1 MKNILLLGGTGYV
14 GNILSTYLNNDFN
27 IKKIGTRTNE
37 SFVIGNS
44 FSKHIFDEI
53 DVVFYLSWFFDTT
66 DEEYESKNVQQLK
79 DVIEICKKR
88 NINLYFFSTYY
99 ATAKSRSKYNQTKH
113 LCEEAVL
120 KNNFSVVKLGSVV
133 LKESNG
139 GFYGNIINF
148 VKRFKILP
156 VFTPSK
162 KIFYKTDSSHLLS
175 FLSNLDLNN
184 SKTHF
189 VCENQPI
196 FFENIF
202 ENLNLNYTKIN
213 IPWKVP
219 YLFLLILEKLGFKL
233 KFRSDSFLSIWGNQ

>member
-1 MKNILLLGGTGYV
+1 M
-14 GNILSTYLNNDFN
+14 
-27 IKKIGTRTNE
+27 
-37 SFVIGNS
+37 
-44 FSKHIFDEI
+44 
-53 DVVFYLSWFFDTT
+53 
-66 DEEYESKNVQQLK
+66 
-79 DVIEICKKR
+79 
-88 NINLYFFSTYY
+88 YFFSTYY

-202 ENLNLNYTKIN
+202 ENLNLNYIKIN